1 MCVIILEGLKNIDE
15 MFENLENFEVLPF
28 HTSSLDN
35 ETLSDI
41 REKEQAAHINARTEN
56 LRSIISITNSKTSGE
71 ILRRT
76 GNMIL
81 PWLNGAKTELT
92 KDESSLLYALIMKSK
107 GEEGWYDPNN
117 KGL

>member
-1 MCVIILEGLKNIDE
+1 MCVILLEGLENSEDE
-15 MFENLENFEVLPF
+15 TPSI
-28 HTSSLDN
+28 SSAGQGH
-35 ETLSDI
+35 LSS
-41 REKEQAAHINARTEN
+41 ELVSQSSMSSEYCLMKARTEN

-117 KGL
+117 EGL